1 MSYRVGEILDGV
13 VVGVIRIGAFVRLED
28 GTEGLV
34 HISEI
39 SDEYVEKV
47 EDKVTKGEEVK
58 VKVISINPDGKI
70 ALSIKQTL
78 PKKKSVMSSWTES
91 KPEEVDLT
99 FEDKLSKFMKRS
111 NENIQQ
117 VRTRENK
124 RGRGNRRRGTNS

>member
-1 MSYRVGEILDGV
+1 MAYAVGEILEGV
-13 VVGVIRIGAFVRLED
+13 VVGVTKIGAFVRLED

-39 SDEYVEKV
+39 SDEYVQKV
-47 EDKVTKGEEVK
+47 EDKLSKGQGVK
-58 VKVISINPDGKI
+58 VKVIAINPDGKI

-78 PKKKSVMSSWTES
+78 PKKKPITTAWTEEKS
-91 KPEEVDLT
+91 ELEDLS
-99 FEDKLSKFMKRS
+99 FEDKLSRFMKRS

-124 RGRGNRRRGTNS
+124 RGRGNRRRGANG

>member
-13 VVGVIRIGAFVRLED
+13 VVGVTRIGAFVRLED

>member
-13 VVGVIRIGAFVRLED
+13 VVGVTRIGAFVRLED

-99 FEDKLSKFMKRS
+99 FEDKLNKFMKRS

>member
-1 MSYRVGEILDGV
+1 MAYSVGEILDGV
-13 VVGVIRIGAFVRLED
+13 VVGIAKIGAFVKLED

-39 SDEYVEKV
+39 SDEYVQKV
-47 EDKVTKGEEVK
+47 EDKLSKNQEVK

-78 PKKKSVMSSWTES
+78 PKKKPDVSFWSGEKNESGDSS
-91 KPEEVDLT
+91 
-99 FEDKLSKFMKRS
+99 FEDKLSKYLKRS

-124 RGRGNRRRGTNS
+124 RGRGNRRRGANS

>member
-1 MSYRVGEILDGV
+1 MSYQVGDLLEGV
-13 VVGVIRIGAFVRLED
+13 VVGITRIGAFVRLEN

-47 EDKVTKGEEVK
+47 EDKVSKGEEVK
-58 VKVISINPDGKI
+58 VKVIAINPDGKV

-78 PKKKSVMSSWTES
+78 TKKKPINQVWAETKS
-91 KPEEVDLT
+91 EETDLS
-99 FEDKLSKFMKRS
+99 FEDKLNKYLKRS

-124 RGRGNRRRGTNS
+124 RGRGNRRRGNI

>member
-13 VVGVIRIGAFVRLED
+13 VVGVTRIGAFVRLED

-91 KPEEVDLT
+91 KPEEVELT

>member
-1 MSYRVGEILDGV
+1 MSYRVGEILDGI
-13 VVGVIRIGAFVRLED
+13 VVGITKIGAFVRLED

-39 SDEYVEKV
+39 SDEYVQKV
-47 EDKVTKGEEVK
+47 EDKLTRNQEVK
-58 VKVISINPDGKI
+58 VKVIAINPDRKI

-78 PKKKSVMSSWTES
+78 PKKKPVMSSWNREE
-91 KPEEVDLT
+91 PETGDLS
-99 FEDKLSKFMKRS
+99 FEDKLNKYLKRS

-124 RGRGNRRRGTNS
+124 RGRGNRRKGG